1 MVVEVAQASP
11 AMLDQAVRR
20 CYLLNQLAISPLVSV
35 GDGAGAKPAVRVYQ
49 APIVPMAPERNALT
63 ETRVSSD
70 RPNDPNVSPEFAGLR
85 ASLHRDGVRPDSSPA
100 ERADL
105 PPTAAVA
112 EAQPATDGSGS
123 TTLDAPVSFQLLIAS
138 TGRWL
143 WVEALAEG
151 LVRQE
156 QLQLIQAMGRVLDGP
171 GVSIQHLQ
179 FDWPMVNHPHLP
191 KDINA
196 ARQSVAGQL
205 QRLAKD
211 ASATGIILLGTATL
225 PFVSEALNLLRL
237 AVPGTVDMLA
247 KPEMKRQTWSVLK
260 PHVSAR

>member
-1 MVVEVAQASP
+1 MSEVEGFFRAEY
-11 AMLDQAVRR
+11 RR
-20 CYLLNQLAISPLVSV
+20 YYLLNQLGISPLVSV

-49 APIVPMAPERNALT
+49 APIVPTAPESNALT
-63 ETRVSSD
+63 ETRGGSD
-70 RPNDPNVSPEFAGLR
+70 RSNDPNASPEFAGLR
-85 ASLHRDGVRPDSSPA
+85 ASLHRGSVRPDSSPA
-100 ERADL
+100 KRADL

-112 EAQPATDGSGS
+112 EAHPAT
-123 TTLDAPVSFQLLIAS
+123 
-138 TGRWL
+138 
-143 WVEALAEG
+143 
-151 LVRQE
+151 